1 MVAHQACL
9 LGLRRRKLVPLL
21 IEGSLRSPRPGA
33 EQAVEETV
41 AAVQQDPAEQ
51 RGPTGD
57 VKYVDRTGTTVLS
70 EISDRTFVLG
80 LLPV

>member
-1 MVAHQACL
+1 M
-9 LGLRRRKLVPLL
+9 
-21 IEGSLRSPRPGA
+21 
-33 EQAVEETV
+33 EETV

-57 VKYVDRTGTTVLS
+57 VEYVDRTGTTVLS